1 MDKGFTS
8 EVRDTAMIIRFDRP
22 KIRNPLSTPVLDA
35 LAEALGSVGASEGIK
50 KIIFTGSNG
59 VFASGA
65 DLWEIAALPPQ
76 MAAKFATR
84 GQELM
89 ARIVALPQTTIAVI
103 NGYCL
108 GGALDLALSC
118 ERRIASNHAVFCHP
132 GTGLGIITGWGGT
145 QRLPRLVGSALALEI
160 FFTAKR
166 IDAAEA
172 LRIGLIDEISADPL
186 AAAMNSV

>member
-1 MDKGFTS
+1 M
-8 EVRDTAMIIRFDRP
+8 
-22 KIRNPLSTPVLDA
+22 
-35 LAEALGSVGASEGIK
+35 
-50 KIIFTGSNG
+50 
-59 VFASGA
+59 
-65 DLWEIAALPPQ
+65 
-76 MAAKFATR
+76 
-84 GQELM
+84 
-89 ARIVALPQTTIAVI
+89 IVASVRR
-103 NGYCL
+103 
-108 GGALDLALSC
+108 